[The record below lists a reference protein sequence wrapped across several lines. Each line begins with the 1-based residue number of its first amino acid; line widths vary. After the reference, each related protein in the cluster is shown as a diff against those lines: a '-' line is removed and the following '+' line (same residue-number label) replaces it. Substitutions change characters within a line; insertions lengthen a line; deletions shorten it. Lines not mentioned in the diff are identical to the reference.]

1 MSEMLGNQYFMARK
15 FAASVPEFEEALA
28 KTRDTKMIRK
38 KLIIC
43 YTQVGQIQRAFQLF
57 HSLIKEDIEFIANT
71 DVIADDCPCP
81 ELVTN
86 LSQQEA
92 TPENSMLP
100 WNMPI
105 FIPKTFINCLPAYP
119 PTEAGSGTTGVD
131 TSTTTST
138 GSLCHPMEEAS
149 PRANLP
155 GP

>member
-92 TPENSMLP
+92 APENSIDEYLKLGIL
-100 WNMPI
+100 WLYCDSDKSLEHFVRAKAN
-105 FIPKTFINCLPAYP
+105 KHGNELINSTIKIISAYLSDKHRS
-119 PTEAGSGTTGVD
+119 EIS
-131 TSTTTST
+131 
-138 GSLCHPMEEAS
+138 
-149 PRANLP
+149 N
-155 GP
+155 

>member
-28 KTRDTKMIRK
+28 KTLDNKMIRK

-57 HSLIKEDIEFIANT
+57 HSLIKEDIDFIANT

-86 LSQQEA
+86 LSQHEESLKS
-92 TPENSMLP
+92 TNDEFLKLGILWLYCNSDKSLEHFVRAKANNP
-100 WNMPI
+100 GNEL
-105 FIPKTFINCLPAYP
+105 INSAIKIISAYLNDKHRS
-119 PTEAGSGTTGVD
+119 EIS
-131 TSTTTST
+131 
-138 GSLCHPMEEAS
+138 
-149 PRANLP
+149 N
-155 GP
+155 

>member
-1 MSEMLGNQYFMARK
+1 MARK

-28 KTRDTKMIRK
+28 KTRDNKMIRK

-86 LSQQEA
+86 LSQH
-92 TPENSMLP
+92 ENSL
-100 WNMPI
+100 
-105 FIPKTFINCLPAYP
+105 K
-119 PTEAGSGTTGVD
+119 GTTDEFLKLGILWLYCDSDKSLEHFVKVKANNPGNEMIN
-131 TSTTTST
+131 STIKIISAYL
-138 GSLCHPMEEAS
+138 SNKHSSEIS
-149 PRANLP
+149 N
-155 GP
+155 